1 MDKKIKEISKPD
13 AELTTMN
20 KVEETNRKEINKNEK
35 SNLKTRNNKN
45 KDVNGATSVTKAQRV
60 WYLFRLQM
68 SEKFKHTI
76 SFRSIFYSVAL
87 QILGIAIVSV
97 VVYFMLKYF
106 NGQGKLDLDENVLSV
121 FICLFFVVSLIS
133 SLSTINTFM
142 YKASDNEFLFAM
154 PVQNDEVYLSKFL
167 IVCLQELKSSFTLL
181 LPFFIGFALAISSPA
196 MFTQCIPFN
205 ANYIITAILLIF
217 TLPLLT
223 VGIAM
228 LLSIVLKYFM
238 DFIKKNYIS
247 TIIFYLILL
256 IALILLLNWFIN
268 AIIGSVNFLNN
279 FFALMGKIQNFLDTF
294 NSKTWLFGYIAGIL
308 SGNYIHYLYLLLC
321 SGAIFVIA
329 YFAIKPIY
337 FKFVLSG
344 NQIRYSKIK
353 YGLNYKQSKPF
364 VSMIKKEGV
373 LLLQGNEFFKSFAM
387 AVVAPF
393 AILFTNTLLNTL
405 EVSKTGEA
413 LIVGSNFMMM
423 AILMLIS
430 CVYVANSISKEGKN
444 LYIQK
449 INPQGF
455 KLFTLLKMFI
465 NFVVIA
471 ISLLICVIIAGVM
484 NNFNWGICIVM
495 YLSILILATGH
506 ILLSY
511 RYELSKPMLDWHDEA
526 ELKNNKNI
534 AKSTVVGMVMG
545 LIFGVFALKFF
556 YIAPATRAC
565 LWLIILACVYLSINL
580 HTLITRF
587 KYYQK
592 RIEG

>member
-1 MDKKIKEISKPD
+1 
-13 AELTTMN
+13 MN
-20 KVEETNRKEINKNEK
+20 KKTKELSKTEEKQVTANELAKTDEID
-35 SNLKTRNNKN
+35 NNKLN
-45 KDVNGATSVTKAQRV
+45 SKKSKGKNCKDITSITKAKRV

-68 SEKFKHTI
+68 SEKFKHTMT
-76 SFRSIFYSVAL
+76 FRGIFYSTAL
-87 QILGIAIVSV
+87 QILGIIAVSV
-97 VVYFMLKYF
+97 VVYLLLKYF
-106 NGQGKLDLDENVLSV
+106 NAQGKLDLDENVLSV

-167 IVCLQELKSSFTLL
+167 IVCLQEIKSSFTLL
-181 LPFFIGFALAISSPA
+181 LPFFLGFGLAISSPA
-196 MFTQCIPFN
+196 IFTQCIPLN
-205 ANYIITAILLIF
+205 ANYVITAILLIF

-223 VGIAM
+223 VGLAM
-228 LLSIVLKYFM
+228 LLSIVLKFFM
-238 DFIKKNYIS
+238 DFIKKNFIT
-247 TIIFYLILL
+247 TIIFYIVLL
-256 IALILLLNWFIN
+256 IALILLLNLFIN

-279 FFALMGKIQNFLDTF
+279 FFALMGKIQNFLDAF
-294 NSKTWLFGYIAGIL
+294 NSNTWLFGYIAGIL
-308 SGNYIHYLYLLLC
+308 NGNYIHYIYLLLC

-337 FKFVLSG
+337 FKFVLTG

-353 YGLNYKQSKPF
+353 YGINYKQSKPF

-393 AILFTNTLLNTL
+393 AILFTNTLLNSL

-413 LIVGSNFMMM
+413 LIIGSNFMMM

-430 CVYVANSISKEGKN
+430 CIYVANSISKEGKN

-484 NNFNWGICIVM
+484 NKFSVGICIVM

-526 ELKNNKNI
+526 ELKNNKNV
-534 AKSTVVGMVMG
+534 AKSSIVGMVIG

-565 LWLIILACVYLSINL
+565 LWLIILACAYLLINL